1 MEKVVNRL
9 IQVKKKGKIRNASQ
23 ICLLPFDSLIYLKY
37 QKKVEKGRKREK
49 KEKMSFPDEVRDRS
63 PRA

>member
-9 IQVKKKGKIRNASQ
+9 IQVKKKGKVRNASQ

-37 QKKVEKGRKREK
+37 QKKVEKGRKRKNEF
-49 KEKMSFPDEVRDRS
+49 S
-63 PRA
+63 